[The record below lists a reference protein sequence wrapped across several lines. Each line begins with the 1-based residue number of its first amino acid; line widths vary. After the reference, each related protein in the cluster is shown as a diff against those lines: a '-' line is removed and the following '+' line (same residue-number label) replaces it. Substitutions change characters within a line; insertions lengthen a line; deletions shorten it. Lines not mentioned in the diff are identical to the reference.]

1 MGFSLGDVG
10 AIAGGVGGLIGAF
23 GGAGRSGA
31 EKDASRAADAA
42 LDFAYAAADPE
53 SARFKNLAALF
64 EEIDRRRSVETIQRT
79 MRESQRARARGDVG
93 FAINPE
99 RRDESRY
106 RALANAFM
114 RAKEQSRL
122 EARDTLMSAAR
133 AATGA
138 AGAYPVATGYAGEQ
152 ADYARRMRGFSALPS
167 LGRSVQSALTAW
179 GARGNPQV
187 TGAPLKGIYPEAEM
201 GWT

>member
-31 EKDASRAADAA
+31 EKDASKAADTAIE
-42 LDFAYAAADPE
+42 FAKAAADPT

-64 EEIDRRRSVETIQRT
+64 EEIDRRRSVEAIQRS

-93 FAINPE
+93 FAVNPE

-106 RALANAFM
+106 KALANAFM

-122 EARDTLMSAAR
+122 EARDTLMGASR

-152 ADYARRMRGFSALPS
+152 ADFDRRMIGSSSLPS
-167 LGRSVQSALTAW
+167 AGSSIQKALTAW
-179 GARGNPQV
+179 GGRGNPQV
-187 TGAPLKGIYPEAEM
+187 TGEPLVGNYSA
-201 GWT
+201 GFT